1 MEHDFERN
9 FAINSEENE
18 KKELSP
24 EVQDLLERFKF
35 SLPEP
40 NHSYGYETKANG
52 LISERIKD
60 REYDMI
66 LAEDTSGRAAGL
78 LLYEAMKEYY
88 KNSDQQLKLN
98 FVAGSKDAKDIS
110 QKQEKLSEYI
120 TEITEA
126 VHSPEKRLLVVT
138 EVIMDGKSLKPL
150 VDALKDLGVNFD
162 VLSLGYGRTLEPHRF
177 KVKNLNKEWGDVSD
191 GLLGIPKIFQ
201 KRYISG
207 VVKNP
212 DDVLSKRADD
222 VDREK
227 LQIARQ
233 ELQQAAENL
242 AKIFVRY
249 EQDEIRKVKS
259 EKENETWFVE
269 ERNKLINLQSTP
281 PDNIEFPTDLLY
293 WDESNL
299 IEAVSFVALSK
310 IKLKYGRI
318 AEFIDPQTEEKIEVN
333 DFIDTIEKSII
344 YSKKIS
350 QEIKNKEALLSP
362 EHDE

>member
-1 MEHDFERN
+1 MEQGFERS

-24 EVQDLLERFKF
+24 EVQDLLERFEF

-40 NHSYGYETKANG
+40 KSSYGYETKANG

-98 FVAGSKDAKDIS
+98 FVAGSKDAKDVS
-110 QKQEKLSEYI
+110 EKQEKLIEYI
-120 TEITEA
+120 TGITEA
-126 VHSPEKRLLVVT
+126 AHSREKRLLVVT
-138 EVIMDGKSLKPL
+138 EVIMDGNSLKPL
-150 VDALKDLGVNFD
+150 VNALKDLGLSFD
-162 VLSLGYGRTLEPHRF
+162 ILSLGYGRTLEPHRF
-177 KVKNLNKEWGDVSD
+177 KVKDLNKEWGDVSD

-201 KRYISG
+201 KRHISG

-212 DDVLSKRADD
+212 DDVLSKRGDD
-222 VDREK
+222 IDREK

-233 ELQQAAENL
+233 ELSQASEDL

-249 EQDEIRKVKS
+249 EQDEIKKIKS
-259 EKENETWFVE
+259 QKENEAWFAE
-269 ERNKLINLQSTP
+269 ERNKVINLQSGL
-281 PDNIEFPTDLLY
+281 PDSTELPSDLFY
-293 WDESNL
+293 WKESDLN
-299 IEAVSFVALSK
+299 EAVSFVALSK

-318 AEFIDPQTEEKIEVN
+318 SEFIDPQTKEQIEVN
-333 DFIDTIEKSII
+333 GFIDKIEKSIV
-344 YSKKIS
+344 YSKKVA
-350 QEIKNKEALLSP
+350 QEFKDKN
-362 EHDE
+362 DR